1 MTFLTGLSWWILFP
15 LALLAVGGTAFVAR
29 LASTRFLKDHTKQ
42 SSAHASPLM
51 PTLGAL
57 FAFLSGFVIAA
68 QWSTQASA
76 NSVVS
81 RMSTAS
87 ARLAWASTAPGAS
100 TIKIQAALSSDLTT
114 TTENGWGQ
122 LQTGNTQSFNESQ
135 AYQELQ
141 QTVRESAYSSTVSV
155 HAATELLAATDEVGA
170 SRHELADAA
179 STTLPP
185 LLIIVL
191 ALSGMALTVN
201 SVVLAVDSH
210 RRAAFVVTSVVILVS
225 LNLAL
230 LIVLAA
236 PFRGTLQTSPKAL
249 QEVVQRIETGFYS
262 R

>member
-135 AYQELQ
+135 A
-141 QTVRESAYSSTVSV
+141 
-155 HAATELLAATDEVGA
+155 
-170 SRHELADAA
+170 
-179 STTLPP
+179 
-185 LLIIVL
+185 
-191 ALSGMALTVN
+191 
-201 SVVLAVDSH
+201 
-210 RRAAFVVTSVVILVS
+210 
-225 LNLAL
+225 
-230 LIVLAA
+230 
-236 PFRGTLQTSPKAL
+236 
-249 QEVVQRIETGFYS
+249 
-262 R
+262 